1 VLGRSAMIGPP
12 AKRARLGETG
22 GTSAATLAAEPASS
36 AVASQGAAGGDALS
50 LVVALL
56 AAAGSNSVPI
66 PTLTQALSL
75 LQGAGSGGS
84 NVAAA
89 AAAAQAQAAQAA
101 QALQVAAA
109 SAAPAQPLTTEI
121 LPEDC
126 VQIPNSCVGWL
137 KGRQGGMIRDI
148 ELRSGAQCEIDQTTK
163 DFGYSTAIVRG
174 TLEQKKTARGL
185 IIAEVAK
192 VMDQSGGEFDGSFP
206 GTKEEFHIESQYVG
220 WLKGPK
226 GKVIQDLQLK
236 SGTRIEVDQSTPHL
250 GGYATVKIFG
260 TPEGVAQARSLV
272 ANELSKIGPEAAAH
286 IARAIPE
293 SATPESTH
301 AALTEYLLGGS
312 LEGALGG
319 MSGGNVDV
327 AEEDSVLIP
336 NAYVGWLKGRQGGM
350 IRDIESRSGAQIDID
365 QSTKDMGYSIAR
377 LRGSTDQKKTA
388 RGLVIGEI
396 AKVMEQSGEVLDP
409 TFPGRKEELR
419 IDGQYIGWLKGPKGK
434 VVQDLQIRSATRIEV
449 DQTNPQLGYATVKIF
464 GTVEGILQARELIA
478 AELSKVSPEAA
489 ASISSQLQG
498 LEGLGPEQPPDH
510 TAALTTDPQALRATL
525 MAMARSS
532 ALHIPGL
539 TDDANLISALAGTPA
554 GAALGIGMGSNEPQ
568 EVEQVRVPNT
578 CVGWLKGRNGAM
590 IREIENRSQARI
602 DIDQSTNDL
611 GYSIANI
618 RGDANQRR
626 VGSGLVIAE
635 IAKVMDQSGEVL
647 DESFG
652 GFWTGCK
659 VEFQIDSQYVG
670 WLKGPRGKVVQDLQL
685 RSGTRI
691 DVDQSN
697 PHLGYATVKVY
708 GNREGTQQAR
718 ALIAAELSK
727 AGPRKANGGDS
738 LSGMQG
744 LQNLLSQVSPETHGN
759 GMQGLLRQVGGG
771 GDALGSLGSLG
782 SMQGWQSLLTQ
793 AALPNLS
800 LLAAA
805 AGAPP
810 LVNPAALL
818 QQQHDR

>member
-1 VLGRSAMIGPP
+1 
-12 AKRARLGETG
+12 
-22 GTSAATLAAEPASS
+22 
-36 AVASQGAAGGDALS
+36 
-50 LVVALL
+50 
-56 AAAGSNSVPI
+56 
-66 PTLTQALSL
+66 
-75 LQGAGSGGS
+75 
-84 NVAAA
+84 
-89 AAAAQAQAAQAA
+89 
-101 QALQVAAA
+101 
-109 SAAPAQPLTTEI
+109 
-121 LPEDC
+121 
-126 VQIPNSCVGWL
+126 
-137 KGRQGGMIRDI
+137 MIRDI

-174 TLEQKKTARGL
+174 TPEQKKTARGL

-192 VMDQSGGEFDGSFP
+192 VMDQSGSELDGSFL
-206 GTKEEFHIESQYVG
+206 GCKEEFHIESQYVG

-250 GGYATVKIFG
+250 GYATVKIFG
-260 TPEGVAQARSLV
+260 TAEGVAQARGLV
-272 ANELSKIGPEAAAH
+272 AHELSKIGPEAAAH
-286 IARAIPE
+286 IARALPDAPADAGAQQVL
-293 SATPESTH
+293 S
-301 AALTEYLLGGS
+301 EYLLTGG
-312 LEGALGG
+312 LAAAAGQAEGAY
-319 MSGGNVDV
+319 
-327 AEEDSVLIP
+327 EDSVLIP
-336 NAYVGWLKGRQGGM
+336 NSYVGWLKGRQGGM

-365 QSTKDMGYSIAR
+365 QSTKELGYSTAR
-377 LRGSTDQKKTA
+377 LRGSAEQKKTA

-396 AKVMEQSGEVLDP
+396 AKVMDQSGEVLDP

-489 ASISSQLQG
+489 AQISAQLQG

-510 TAALTTDPQALRATL
+510 SAALAAQATSTDPQTLRAAL
-525 MAMARSS
+525 MAMARGSS
-532 ALHIPGL
+532 LHIPGL
-539 TDDANLISALAGTPA
+539 TDDATLLGALAGTPA
-554 GAALGIGMGSNEPQ
+554 GAALGLGLAVEPQ
-568 EVEQVRVPNT
+568 EVESVRIPNN

-611 GYSIANI
+611 GYSVANI

-647 DESFG
+647 DESYG
-652 GFWTGCK
+652 GCK
-659 VEFQIDSQYVG
+659 IEFQIDSQYVG

-697 PHLGYATVKVY
+697 PHLGFATVKVY
-708 GNREGTQQAR
+708 GNQEGTQQAR

-727 AGPRKANGGDS
+727 AGPRKAGQPLEGAQLLEVTPEVPAVSADPLAS
-738 LSGMQG
+738 IAG
-744 LQNLLSQVSPETHGN
+744 LQNLL
-759 GMQGLLRQVGGG
+759 R
-771 GDALGSLGSLG
+771 
-782 SMQGWQSLLTQ
+782 Q
-793 AALPNLS
+793 AALPGLSALTAPPLANPAATLS
-800 LLAAA
+800 LLA
-805 AGAPP
+805 
-810 LVNPAALL
+810 LL
-818 QQQHDR
+818 QQTQEGR

>member
-1 VLGRSAMIGPP
+1 MIGPP
-12 AKRARLGETG
+12 AKRARLDSAG
-22 GTSAATLAAEPASS
+22 GASVATLAAEAAASS
-36 AVASQGAAGGDALS
+36 AVSAQGAAGGDALS

-56 AAAGSNSVPI
+56 AAAGSNAVPI
-66 PTLTQALSL
+66 PALTQALAL
-75 LQGAGSGGS
+75 LQGASAVSSAS
-84 NVAAA
+84 NAAAAA

-101 QALQVAAA
+101 HAAA
-109 SAAPAQPLTTEI
+109 VITAAAQPLTTEI

-174 TLEQKKTARGL
+174 TAEQKKTARGL

-192 VMDQSGGEFDGSFP
+192 VMDQSGSEFDGSFL

-236 SGTRIEVDQSTPHL
+236 SGTRIEVDQSSPQL
-250 GGYATVKIFG
+250 GYATVKIFG

-272 ANELSKIGPEAAAH
+272 AHELSKIGPEAAAH
-286 IARAIPE
+286 IARALPE
-293 SATPESTH
+293 TAANETPPQQS
-301 AALTEYLLGGS
+301 LTDYLSGGLLG
-312 LEGALGG
+312 GALGG
-319 MSGGNVDV
+319 LAGLAAVSQQE
-327 AEEDSVLIP
+327 ALEDSVMIP

-350 IRDIESRSGAQIDID
+350 IRDIESRSGTQIDID
-365 QSTKDMGYSIAR
+365 QSTKDLGYSVAR
-377 LRGSTDQKKTA
+377 LRGTSDQKKTA

-409 TFPGRKEELR
+409 NFPGRKEELR

-434 VVQDLQIRSATRIEV
+434 VVQDLQVRSATRIEV
-449 DQTNPQLGYATVKIF
+449 DQTHPHLGYAIVKIF

-510 TAALTTDPQALRATL
+510 PLSGSSNSAADPQTLRASL
-525 MAMARSS
+525 MALARSS
-532 ALHIPGL
+532 SMHIPGL
-539 TDDANLISALAGTPA
+539 TDDATLISALAGTPA
-554 GAALGIGMGSNEPQ
+554 GAALGIGLGNMEPQ
-568 EVEQVRVPNT
+568 EVEQVRVPNS

-602 DIDQSTNDL
+602 DIDQSTSDM
-611 GYSIANI
+611 GYSLANI
-618 RGDANQRR
+618 RGDTNQRR

-635 IAKVMDQSGEVL
+635 IAKVMDQSGEQL

-652 GFWTGCK
+652 GCK
-659 VEFQIDSQYVG
+659 MEFQIDSQYVG

-718 ALIAAELSK
+718 SLIAAELSK
-727 AGPRKANGGDS
+727 AGPRKATMVEVNPDSGSHSHSGDS
-738 LSGMQG
+738 LGG
-744 LQNLLSQVSPETHGN
+744 LT
-759 GMQGLLRQVGGG
+759 GLLRQVS
-771 GDALGSLGSLG
+771 GDSLGCASGL
-782 SMQGWQSLLTQ
+782 QGLLAQ

-810 LVNPAALL
+810 LANPAALL